1 MHPLKKDEHKL
12 LNRMKF
18 EAKNVLEHL
27 NRVAEDSKKINQHEV
42 ERRLLEIG
50 RHSRELAQVQRAID
64 LEIQKNDK

>member
-1 MHPLKKDEHKL
+1 MHPLKKDEYKL

-27 NRVAEDSKKINQHEV
+27 NRVAENSKKINQQEV

-50 RHSRELAQVQRAID
+50 IHSRELAQVQRAID
-64 LEIQKNDK
+64 LEIQKNR

>member
-1 MHPLKKDEHKL
+1 
-12 LNRMKF
+12 MKF

-27 NRVAEDSKKINQHEV
+27 NRVAEDSKKINQQEV

-64 LEIQKNDK
+64 LEIQKNR